1 MPSMT
6 ALSRDYLK
14 QLMAY
19 IDHRLNAPERLV
31 LGGGVGAEGGSG
43 IPPGGVLG
51 QLAQRYVCYDTTEA
65 TTSGSVPTSGS
76 RPSLIENLN
85 RIRGGWS
92 IGDDAILERHL
103 FWSTAC
109 LAGTSGCID
118 AYHIPFYSSVGITSE
133 PNVRDAIDWVY
144 DHRGD
149 AAVETFYTW
158 HTFTFTFEGDL
169 DVATGD
175 LKFYAPGDM
184 TIVQVYGSMGTAP
197 VGQDAIFDVNKNGVS
212 ILDASRL
219 VISDGNTTGSATPVT
234 TTLAL
239 NDYLTVDVDQR
250 GTTTPGQD
258 AVIHVRCK
266 QYLQED

>member
-6 ALSRDYLK
+6 ALTRDYLK

-43 IPPGGVLG
+43 VPPGGVLG
-51 QLAQRYVCYDTTEA
+51 QLSQRYVCYDTTEA

-76 RPSLIENLN
+76 RPSLVENLN
-85 RIRGGWS
+85 RIRGGWA
-92 IGDDAILERHL
+92 IGDNAIHERHL
-103 FWSTAC
+103 WWSTAC
-109 LAGTSGCID
+109 LAGTSGSID
-118 AYHIPFYSSVGITSE
+118 AFHIPFFSSVGVVPE
-133 PNVRDAIDWVY
+133 NVRDAIDWVY
-144 DHRGD
+144 THRND
-149 AAVETFYTW
+149 QATTLFYTW
-158 HTFTFTFEGDL
+158 HTFTFTFEGDIE
-169 DVATGD
+169 VGTGD

-184 TIVQVYGSMGTAP
+184 TIAQVYGSVGTAP
-197 VGQDAIFDVNKNGVS
+197 VGQNAIFDVNKNGVT

-219 VISDGNTTGSATPVT
+219 VIAAGATTGSATPTV

-239 NDYLTVDVDQR
+239 NDYITVDVDQR
-250 GTTTPGQD
+250 GTTTPGAD
-258 AVIHVRCK
+258 AVVHVRCK